1 MDFTHTLTVT
11 IVQAVLTLTIGCALA
26 WFSWGLSQHAKAV
39 ASKTTVSVSVPTP
52 PPTID
57 PDLGPRLLWKDAR
70 ITELEHQIDRER
82 KEHAEELRNRKDIID
97 SRNDLIANLR
107 DELVLARKRQP
118 NGAHNSTAAQH
129 NAELRTD
136 ASQLIVAADNAAGL
150 GDGGL
155 IHGER
160 DGKDMAEKEDH

>member
-1 MDFTHTLTVT
+1 MDFTHSLTVV
-11 IVQAVLTLTIGCALA
+11 IVQAVLTLTGGCALA
-26 WFSWGLSQHAKAV
+26 WFGWKLNQHAKAV
-39 ASKTTVSVSVPTP
+39 APKTTVSVSVPTP
-52 PPTID
+52 PSVLID
-57 PDLGPRLLWKDAR
+57 PDLGPRLVWKDAR

-118 NGAHNSTAAQH
+118 NGVHNSTAAQH

-136 ASQLIVAADNAAGL
+136 ASQLIVAADNAVGL

-160 DGKDMAEKEDH
+160 DGKGQEE

>member
-1 MDFTHTLTVT
+1 MDFTHSLTVV
-11 IVQAVLTLTIGCALA
+11 IVQAVLTLTGGCALA
-26 WFSWGLSQHAKAV
+26 WFGWKLNRRAKEIAPVVNAPLPLPPAAV
-39 ASKTTVSVSVPTP
+39 
-52 PPTID
+52 D

-70 ITELEHQIDRER
+70 ITELEHQIDREHL
-82 KEHAEELRNRKDIID
+82 EHTEELRNRKDIID

-118 NGAHNSTAAQH
+118 NGSHDSTAAQH